1 MSSDHTLH
9 APSPVRRREVP
20 IDLEAR
26 VADWEIAPGRS
37 VAAWTYE
44 GSVPGPTV
52 EAEVGDELVV
62 EVTNELPSC
71 GTLAARAWVRSTASM
86 PGSASR
92 ASTDRAP
99 GLHLAP

>member
-1 MSSDHTLH
+1 MNT
-9 APSPVRRREVP
+9 VRYSMTVRPHE
-20 IDLEAR
+20 
-26 VADWEIAPGRS
+26 WEIAPGRS